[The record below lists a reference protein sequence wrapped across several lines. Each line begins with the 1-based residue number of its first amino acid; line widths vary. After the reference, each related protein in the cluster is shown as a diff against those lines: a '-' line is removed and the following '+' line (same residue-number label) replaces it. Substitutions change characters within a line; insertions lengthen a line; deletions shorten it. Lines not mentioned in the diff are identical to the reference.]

1 MTTDLEALYRDTIV
15 DHNKHPRNYRA
26 LEGGSKAE
34 GFNPLCGDRLTVY
47 LHVENGVIRD
57 ATFQGLGCAIAKAS
71 ASLMT
76 ERVKGIAVADAA
88 ALLERVQRMVT
99 APADMP
105 IDDLGTLSALV
116 GVRRFPIRVKC
127 AMLAW
132 HAMRAATVATG
143 ADPGNPGIDIVTT
156 E

>member
-1 MTTDLEALYRDTIV
+1 MTSDLEALYRDTIV
-15 DHNKHPRNYRA
+15 DHNKHPRNFRA

-47 LHVENGVIRD
+47 LQVENGVIRD

-76 ERVKGIAVADAA
+76 ERVKGMTVADAGV
-88 ALLERVQRMVT
+88 LLERVQRMVT
-99 APADMP
+99 APDEVP
-105 IDDLGTLSALV
+105 IDDIGPLSALA
-116 GVRRFPIRVKC
+116 GVRRFPVRVKC

-132 HAMRAATVATG
+132 HTMRAATITRGEGDLRNDV
-143 ADPGNPGIDIVTT
+143 VTT